1 LTPHPCVGI
10 TRNDNRTESVNLD
23 DGNASVASPTAV
35 VTAARIRVSDDP
47 IRVGAPTVV
56 LAHGEPKIQ
65 LVREDGTVRA
75 IDITCGCGEKI
86 RIRCDYN

>member
-1 LTPHPCVGI
+1 M
-10 TRNDNRTESVNLD
+10 D
-23 DGNASVASPTAV
+23 DGTTSTMNPTAV

-47 IRVGAPTVV
+47 IRVGAPSVV

-65 LVREDGTVRA
+65 LIREDGTVRA

>member
-1 LTPHPCVGI
+1 MEDGI
-10 TRNDNRTESVNLD
+10 TSTMN
-23 DGNASVASPTAV
+23 PTTV
-35 VTAARIRVSDDP
+35 VTAARIRVSDDS
-47 IRVGAPTVV
+47 IRVGAPSVV

-65 LVREDGTVRA
+65 LIREDGTVRA